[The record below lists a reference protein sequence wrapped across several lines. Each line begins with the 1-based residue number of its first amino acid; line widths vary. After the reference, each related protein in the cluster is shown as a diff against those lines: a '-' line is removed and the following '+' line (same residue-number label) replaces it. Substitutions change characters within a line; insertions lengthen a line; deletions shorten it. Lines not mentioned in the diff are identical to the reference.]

1 MRKILFIS
9 TTLIIASSNAYAADM
24 GVAFEWGPTK
34 RCFDTK
40 SPPIKL
46 SNVPKGTAKL
56 LIKMIDRNASS
67 FDHGGGSVAYKGQS
81 QLPYGAFKYK
91 GPCPPSGTHFYKITV
106 KAVDAAG
113 TTLSTGSATQPFSK
127 K

>member
-1 MRKILFIS
+1 MNKLLLIS
-9 TTLIIASSNAYAADM
+9 AATLIVSSNAFAADM

-34 RCFDTK
+34 KCFDSK

-46 SNVPKGTAKL
+46 SNVTQGTAKL
-56 LIKMIDRNASS
+56 LIKMIDQNASS
-67 FDHGGGSVAYKGQS
+67 FDHGGGSVAFKGQS

-106 KAVDAAG
+106 KAVDASG
-113 TTLSTGSATQPFSK
+113 KTLGSGSATQPFAK

>member
-1 MRKILFIS
+1 MHKLLLIS
-9 TTLIIASSNAYAADM
+9 AATLIVSSNAYAADM

-34 RCFDTK
+34 QCFDSK
-40 SPPIKL
+40 SPPIKI
-46 SNVPKGTAKL
+46 SNVPQGTAKL
-56 LIKMIDRNASS
+56 LIKMMDKNASD
-67 FDHGGGSVAYKGQS
+67 FNHGGGNVAYKGQA

-106 KAVDAAG
+106 KAVDASG
-113 TTLSTGSATQPFSK
+113 KTLSSGSATQPFSK

>member
-1 MRKILFIS
+1 MHKLLLISAATFIV
-9 TTLIIASSNAYAADM
+9 SSNALAADI
-24 GVAFEWGPTK
+24 GVTFEWGPTK
-34 RCFDTK
+34 KCFDSK

-46 SNVPKGTAKL
+46 SNVPQGTAKL
-56 LIKMIDRNASS
+56 LIKMIDQNASS
-67 FDHGGGSVAYKGQS
+67 FDHGDGSVAFKGQS

-106 KAVDAAG
+106 KAVDASG
-113 TTLSTGSATQPFSK
+113 KTLGSGSATQPFAK

>member
-1 MRKILFIS
+1 MHKLLLIS
-9 TTLIIASSNAYAADM
+9 AATLIVSSNAFAADM

-34 RCFDTK
+34 KCFDSK

-46 SNVPKGTAKL
+46 SNVPQGTAKL
-56 LIKMIDRNASS
+56 LIKMIDQNASS
-67 FDHGGGSVAYKGQS
+67 FDHGGGSVAFKGQA

-91 GPCPPSGTHFYKITV
+91 GPCPPSGTHFYKITI
-106 KAVDAAG
+106 KAVDASG
-113 TTLSTGSATQPFSK
+113 KTLSSGSATQPFSK

>member
-1 MRKILFIS
+1 MRKLIL
-9 TTLIIASSNAYAADM
+9 IAAVSVITSSSASAAGM

-34 RCFDTK
+34 KCFDAK

-46 SNVPKGTAKL
+46 TNVPQGTEKL
-56 LIKMIDRNASS
+56 LIKMIDQNASS
-67 FDHGGGSVAYKGQS
+67 FDHGGGTVAYKGQS

-113 TTLSTGSATQPFSK
+113 KVLATGTATQPFAK

>member
-1 MRKILFIS
+1 MHKLLLISAATFIV
-9 TTLIIASSNAYAADM
+9 SSNALAADI
-24 GVAFEWGPTK
+24 GVTFEWGPTK
-34 RCFDTK
+34 KCFDSK

-46 SNVPKGTAKL
+46 SNVPQGTAKL
-56 LIKMIDRNASS
+56 LIKMIDQNASS
-67 FDHGGGSVAYKGQS
+67 FDHGGGSVAFKGQS

-106 KAVDAAG
+106 KAVDASG
-113 TTLSTGSATQPFSK
+113 KTLGSGSATQPFAK

>member
-1 MRKILFIS
+1 MRKILLIS
-9 TTLIIASSNAYAADM
+9 AISLVASSHAYAAGMD
-24 GVAFEWGPTK
+24 VAFEWGPTK
-34 RCFDTK
+34 KCFDSK

-46 SNVPKGTAKL
+46 SGAPQGTEKL
-56 LIKMIDRNASS
+56 LIKMIDQNASD
-67 FDHGGGSVAYKGQS
+67 FDHGNGTVTYKGQS

-113 TTLSTGSATQPFSK
+113 KVLATGAATQPFTK

>member
-1 MRKILFIS
+1 MRKILLIS
-9 TTLIIASSNAYAADM
+9 AISLIASSQAYAAGMD
-24 GVAFEWGPTK
+24 VAFEWGPTK
-34 RCFDTK
+34 KCFDSK

-46 SNVPKGTAKL
+46 SGVPQGTDKL
-56 LIKMIDRNASS
+56 LIKMIDQNASD
-67 FDHGGGSVAYKGQS
+67 FDHGNGTVTYKGQS

-113 TTLSTGSATQPFSK
+113 KVLATGGATQPFTK

>member
-1 MRKILFIS
+1 MNKLLLIS
-9 TTLIIASSNAYAADM
+9 AATLIVSSNAFAADM

-34 RCFDTK
+34 KCFDSK

-46 SNVPKGTAKL
+46 SNVPQGTAKL
-56 LIKMIDRNASS
+56 LIKMIDQNASS
-67 FDHGGGSVAYKGQS
+67 FDHGGGSVAFKGQA

-106 KAVDAAG
+106 KAVDASG
-113 TTLSTGSATQPFSK
+113 KTLSSGSATQPFSK

>member
-1 MRKILFIS
+1 MHKLLLIS
-9 TTLIIASSNAYAADM
+9 AATLIVSSNAYAADM

-34 RCFDTK
+34 QCFDSK

-46 SNVPKGTAKL
+46 SNVPQGTAKL
-56 LIKMIDRNASS
+56 LIKMIDQNASS
-67 FDHGGGSVAYKGQS
+67 FDHGGGSVAFKGQA

-106 KAVDAAG
+106 NAVDASG
-113 TTLSTGSATQPFSK
+113 KTLSTSSATQPFSK

>member
-1 MRKILFIS
+1 MHKLLLIS
-9 TTLIIASSNAYAADM
+9 AATLIVSSNAFAADM

-34 RCFDTK
+34 KCFDSK

-46 SNVPKGTAKL
+46 SNVPQGTAKL
-56 LIKMIDRNASS
+56 LIKMIDQNASS
-67 FDHGGGSVAYKGQS
+67 FDHGGGSVAFKGQA

-106 KAVDAAG
+106 KAVDASG
-113 TTLSTGSATQPFSK
+113 KTLSSGSATQPFSK

>member
-1 MRKILFIS
+1 MRKLLLIS
-9 TTLIIASSNAYAADM
+9 AATLIVASNAFAADM
-24 GVAFEWGPTK
+24 SVAFEWGPTK
-34 RCFDTK
+34 KCFDSK

-46 SNVPKGTAKL
+46 SNVPQGTAKL
-56 LIKMIDRNASS
+56 LIKMIDQNASS
-67 FDHGGGSVAYKGQS
+67 FDHGGGSVAFKGQA

-106 KAVDAAG
+106 KAVDASG
-113 TTLSTGSATQPFSK
+113 KTLSSGSATQPFSK

>member
-1 MRKILFIS
+1 MRKLLLIS
-9 TTLIIASSNAYAADM
+9 AAAIITTGNAYAASM
-24 GVAFEWGPTK
+24 GVTFEWGPTK
-34 RCFDTK
+34 QCFDAK

-46 SNVPKGTAKL
+46 ANVPQGTTKL
-56 LIKMIDRNASS
+56 QIKMVDQNASD
-67 FDHGGGSVAYKGQS
+67 FNHGGGDVAYKGQS

-106 KAVDAAG
+106 KAVDSAG
-113 TTLSTGSATQPFSK
+113 KVLATGAATQPLTK